1 MSSFFWVCMLRTRE
15 SRSEC
20 DLDPENHC
28 RSGCRKSRL
37 RRGTAAIEFAL
48 VAPVFFLLV
57 FGLIELG
64 RMVMVQQALTNAAR
78 EGCRTA
84 TLATT
89 QSNTEVES
97 TIRNFLNSVMHNAS
111 SADEVRV
118 TVPSELASTAAGTDL
133 TVAVEVDYADVS
145 WLPLQY
151 LGLNPTIAA
160 QQVGR
165 RE

>member
-1 MSSFFWVCMLRTRE
+1 MSSLAWARMLRMRE
-15 SRSEC
+15 NRGDCDFDPRSR
-20 DLDPENHC
+20 C
-28 RSGCRKSRL
+28 RSGREKSRW
-37 RRGTAAIEFAL
+37 RRGAAAVEFAL
-48 VAPVFFLLV
+48 VAPVFLLLV

-89 QSNTEVES
+89 QSNSEVES

-111 SADEVRV
+111 SAEAVRV
-118 TVPSELASTAAGTDL
+118 SVPSGLSNVAAGTDL
-133 TVAVEVDYADVS
+133 TVSVEVDYSDVS
-145 WLPLQY
+145 WLPMQY

-160 QQVGR
+160 KQVGK